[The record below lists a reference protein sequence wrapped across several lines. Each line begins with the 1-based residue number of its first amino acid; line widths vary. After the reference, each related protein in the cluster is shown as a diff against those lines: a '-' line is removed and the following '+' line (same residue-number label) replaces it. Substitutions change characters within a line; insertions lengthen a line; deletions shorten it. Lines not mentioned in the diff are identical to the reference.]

1 MHAKPV
7 HYARSASPPPSLTE
21 RGVATQGPGE
31 TRGRVHVGYSSDVN
45 ACLGGWRRQR
55 KLSGAQMNIQNA
67 TSVVSS
73 STDSTKHGSTG
84 FGGNRAT
91 LRW

>member
-7 HYARSASPPPSLTE
+7 HYARSASPPPQSN
-21 RGVATQGPGE
+21 RKGCGHSGARRNG
-31 TRGRVHVGYSSDVN
+31 GRVHVGYSSGVN

-55 KLSGAQMNIQNA
+55 KLSGAQINIQNA
-67 TSVVSS
+67 TSVVSL